1 MRPSLAALARVL
13 RLGLWGGLAAA
24 LTWVASPSLAQGNAA
39 SPPAAATQQVQLLA
53 WRGPVPA
60 DWQPQAPTSRF
71 RLAQFV
77 VPAAAGAGDGEVVV
91 FHFGRGQG
99 GPVQANID
107 RWVSQ
112 FSRDDGQPVLP
123 QVQRRQVQQL
133 PLTVVELNGRYARGV
148 GMGPVGEARAGQTL
162 LAAVLETP
170 EGNLTFQLHGDSAT
184 VQRHRAGL
192 MALLQGLRL
201 APQSSKM

>member
-1 MRPSLAALARVL
+1 MRPSLAALARIL
-13 RLGLWGGLAAA
+13 RVFLCAGLVTALSLGAA
-24 LTWVASPSLAQGNAA
+24 VSLAQGQAPTHQA
-39 SPPAAATQQVQLLA
+39 QLLG

-77 VPAAAGAGDGEVVV
+77 VPAAAGAADGEVVV

-123 QVQRRQVQQL
+123 QVQRLQVQQL

-201 APQSSKM
+201 EPQSSKM